1 MTAQEAT
8 ITLEEKSVD
17 ELFTELT
24 EKVKRLTIEQ
34 CKDEMDG
41 LKERVKELAKENE
54 GLKSEVSLL
63 KSELEQKD
71 QELSWLR
78 MDSQFKE

>member
-1 MTAQEAT
+1 MEEKKSTVILQ
-8 ITLEEKSVD
+8 EKSVD
-17 ELFTELT
+17 EIFTELT
-24 EKVKRLTIEQ
+24 EKVRRLTIQQ

-54 GLKSEVSLL
+54 ELKSEVALL

-78 MDSQFKE
+78 MNSQFKE